1 MNVLRPSVK
10 RGSGSD
16 RLFVADVVHMT
27 CKQQTTAREDLQT
40 VVQKLLHIEFT
51 DGTMN
56 HPDKD
61 SQFTET
67 TSLNKKHSEVFHT

>member
-1 MNVLRPSVK
+1 
-10 RGSGSD
+10 
-16 RLFVADVVHMT
+16 MT

-51 DGTMN
+51 DGTTY

-61 SQFTET
+61 TQVTET
-67 TSLNKKHSEVFHT
+67 TSLSRGLSEVFHT

>member
-1 MNVLRPSVK
+1 MRN
-10 RGSGSD
+10 GSGSD

-40 VVQKLLHIEFT
+40 VVQKLLHIDDT
-51 DGTMN
+51 DGTTY

-61 SQFTET
+61 TQVTDT
-67 TSLNKKHSEVFHT
+67 ASLNRGLSEVFHT